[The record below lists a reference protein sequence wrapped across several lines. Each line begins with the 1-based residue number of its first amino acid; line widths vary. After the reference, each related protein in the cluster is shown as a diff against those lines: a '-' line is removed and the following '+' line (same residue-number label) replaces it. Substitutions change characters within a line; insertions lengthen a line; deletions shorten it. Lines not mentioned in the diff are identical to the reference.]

1 MQISIF
7 NEFISHEMFL
17 LKYFNNKKLDEKT
30 GFYNKYAFGVNLLE
44 YKIEKSFLNAI
55 SLCKEYKLKLNKNKD
70 KELEL

>member
-1 MQISIF
+1 
-7 NEFISHEMFL
+7 MFL

-44 YKIEKSFLNAI
+44 YKIEKSLLNAI
-55 SLCKEYKLKLNKNKD
+55 SLCKED